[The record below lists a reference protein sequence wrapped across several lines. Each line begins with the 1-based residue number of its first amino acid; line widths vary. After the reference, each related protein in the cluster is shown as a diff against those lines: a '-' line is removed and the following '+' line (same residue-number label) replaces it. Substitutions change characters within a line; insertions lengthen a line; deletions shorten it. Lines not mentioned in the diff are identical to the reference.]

1 MRLFAIVALGLHS
14 LAAIVWVGGM
24 FFAYMCLRP
33 ATGPLEQADR
43 LGLWGRSFERFF
55 PWVWA
60 SVVVLLASGYGMIFF
75 VFGGFGSA
83 GMHVNLMQATGLL
96 MILLFMHLWF
106 VPYRRFKKALAAND
120 QAEAGRNLNQIR
132 MIVAINLTLGLVTAI
147 FGATGRYWG

>member
-1 MRLFAIVALGLHS
+1 MRLFAIVAQGLHI

-33 ATGPLEQADR
+33 ATGPLDQADR
-43 LGLWGRSFERFF
+43 LGLWRRSFERFF

-60 SVVVLLASGYGMIFF
+60 SVVVLLVSGYVMIFF
-75 VFGGFGSA
+75 VFGGFASA
-83 GMHVNLMQATGLL
+83 GVHVHLMQATGLL

-106 VPYRRFKKALAAND
+106 APYGRFKRALAADD

-132 MIVAINLTLGLVTAI
+132 MIIAINLALGLVTAI
-147 FGATGRYWG
+147 VGATGRYWG